1 MWRSRATARS
11 LRSGRRARG
20 PPTSNF
26 ALARYNPNGTLDTSF
41 SGDGKQTTDFG
52 GVDEANGVAIRA
64 DGKIVAVGDTE
75 SSATGGDFAIARYN
89 PSGALDP
96 SFSGDGKQTTAGVHF
111 FEANGVAIQSDDKIV
126 AVGGAFALARYNPNG
141 SLDTS
146 FSGDGKRVADFNG
159 SANAVTVQANG
170 KIVAVGGSESSGS
183 ASDDFALARYNPNGT
198 LDTSFSGDGKQT
210 TDFGGEDEANGVA
223 IQEDGKIIVV
233 GAAGT
238 RHNGIGFAL
247 ARYNP
252 NGTLD
257 TSFSGDGKQTTE
269 FDLGSG
275 QVANAVV
282 VQDDGKIVVVGNAFG
297 PMFSEDFAIAR
308 YNPNGSLDTSFSG
321 DGKQTAS
328 FLTTAEANGVAIQG
342 DGKIVVVGT
351 GVDNING
358 GSEGAIVRYN
368 PNGTL
373 DTSFSGDGTQTTDF
387 GLGEGAQATGVAI
400 QGDGKIVIVGSAGA
414 DSNSQDFALA
424 RYNPDGS
431 LDTSFS
437 GDGTQTTDLGGSDEA
452 AEVALQ
458 GDGKIVAVGEAEP
471 GTSGDDF
478 ALARYNPER
487 VARHELLRRRQA
499 DDRLRVRGRRRGER
513 RGGPGRRQDRRGW
526 RRQRGGH
533 RRRLCPRPLQ
543 PRRLARHDL
552 LRRRQTEDQ
561 LRGRR
566 RGERSG
572 APGWTAGSSRSGV
585 ASVSTKPATSR
596 SPATWGAEPRV
607 VAAERRPHAIG
618 HRQRRARANEHSH
631 PRAARLAAMD
641 RTALIVVD
649 VQRGFDDA
657 GFFGPRNNTA
667 CEQNVRA
674 LIAAWRGGNQ
684 PIVFVRHHWDE
695 DGSPLRPDEAGSEFK
710 DVVEGRPDLLVT
722 KTVHSA
728 FHGTPDLHDW
738 LRKDEI
744 RKPGDLRASRR
755 TCAARRR
762 RESALT
768 SATRWGSRSTPPT
781 LSIRRITMGRRSRPT
796 SSLESTASNLDPEFG
811 RVLSTDAAIAEL
823 NATGGQP
830 QNSSTAAGLGGCQLP
845 HLGQP
850 EAVAGGVAK
859 PCVDSVWPLL
869 GLLGVNSTPRAL
881 SSS

>member
-1 MWRSRATARS
+1 MALQGDGKIVAVGAAGSGAT
-11 LRSGRRARG
+11 
-20 PPTSNF
+20 TSNF

-75 SSATGGDFAIARYN
+75 SSATGGGFAIARYN

-96 SFSGDGKQTTAGVHF
+96 SFSGDGKQTTTGVHF

-183 ASDDFALARYNPNGT
+183 ASDDFALARYNSNGT

-400 QGDGKIVIVGSAGA
+400 QGGGKIVIVGSAGA

-471 GTSGDDF
+471 GTSGNDF
-478 ALARYNPER
+478 ALARYNPDGSLDTSFSGDGR
-487 VARHELLRRRQA
+487 LTTDFGFGA
-499 DDRLRVRGRRRGER
+499 DDEANGVGIQGDGKLVAVGRAS
-513 RGGPGRRQDRRGW
+513 GGATGSDFA
-526 RRQRGGH
+526 
-533 RRRLCPRPLQ
+533 
-543 PRRLARHDL
+543 LARYNPDGSL
-552 LRRRQTEDQ
+552 DTAFSGDGKRRTSFGGDDE
-561 LRGRR
+561 
-566 RGERSG
+566 
-572 APGWTAGSSRSGV
+572 ANGV
-585 ASVSTKPATSR
+585 ALQLDGR
-596 SPATWGAEPRV
+596 I
-607 VAAERRPHAIG
+607 VAVGRG
-618 HRQRRARANEHSH
+618 
-631 PRAARLAAMD
+631 L
-641 RTALIVVD
+641 
-649 VQRGFDDA
+649 GFDETSD
-657 GFFGPRNNTA
+657 F
-667 CEQNVRA
+667 A
-674 LIAAWRGGNQ
+674 L
-684 PIVFVRHHWDE
+684 
-695 DGSPLRPDEAGSEFK
+695 
-710 DVVEGRPDLLVT
+710 
-722 KTVHSA
+722 
-728 FHGTPDLHDW
+728 
-738 LRKDEI
+738 
-744 RKPGDLRASRR
+744 
-755 TCAARRR
+755 ARY
-762 RESALT
+762 
-768 SATRWGSRSTPPT
+768 
-781 LSIRRITMGRRSRPT
+781 
-796 SSLESTASNLDPEFG
+796 
-811 RVLSTDAAIAEL
+811 
-823 NATGGQP
+823 
-830 QNSSTAAGLGGCQLP
+830 LGG
-845 HLGQP
+845 
-850 EAVAGGVAK
+850 
-859 PCVDSVWPLL
+859 
-869 GLLGVNSTPRAL
+869 
-881 SSS
+881 

>member
-1 MWRSRATARS
+1 M
-11 LRSGRRARG
+11 
-20 PPTSNF
+20 
-26 ALARYNPNGTLDTSF
+26 
-41 SGDGKQTTDFG
+41 
-52 GVDEANGVAIRA
+52 AIRA

-75 SSATGGDFAIARYN
+75 SSATGGGFAIARYN

-96 SFSGDGKQTTAGVHF
+96 SFSGDGKQTTTGVHF

-400 QGDGKIVIVGSAGA
+400 QRDGKIVIVGSAGA

-424 RYNPDGS
+424 RYNPDGT

-478 ALARYNPER
+478 ALARYNPDGS
-487 VARHELLRRRQA
+487 LDTSFSGDGKLTTDFGFGA
-499 DDRLRVRGRRRGER
+499 DDEANGVAIQGDGKIVAAGSPAAGPRARLR
-513 RGGPGRRQDRRGW
+513 
-526 RRQRGGH
+526 
-533 RRRLCPRPLQ
+533 PRPLQ
-543 PRRLARHDL
+543 PRRLARHRL
-552 LRRRQTEDQ
+552 LGRRQTEDQ

-572 APGWTAGSSRSGV
+572 AAAGRQDRRGR
-585 ASVSTKPATSR
+585 A
-596 SPATWGAEPRV
+596 WPRF
-607 VAAERRPHAIG
+607 RRN
-618 HRQRRARANEHSH
+618 QRLRARPLPGRLSLGWSRQSAVRMPLGTVLDLVPKPTQMRSTCSSTASLWTGQAEH
-631 PRAARLAAMD
+631 L
-641 RTALIVVD
+641 
-649 VQRGFDDA
+649 GC
-657 GFFGPRNNTA
+657 G
-667 CEQNVRA
+667 RA
-674 LIAAWRGGNQ
+674 LLRRKLRWPTGSRT
-684 PIVFVRHHWDE
+684 
-695 DGSPLRPDEAGSEFK
+695 DGS
-710 DVVEGRPDLLVT
+710 
-722 KTVHSA
+722 
-728 FHGTPDLHDW
+728 
-738 LRKDEI
+738 
-744 RKPGDLRASRR
+744 ASPVLAPRR
-755 TCAARRR
+755 
-762 RESALT
+762 SALT
-768 SATRWGSRSTPPT
+768 DG
-781 LSIRRITMGRRSRPT
+781 
-796 SSLESTASNLDPEFG
+796 
-811 RVLSTDAAIAEL
+811 
-823 NATGGQP
+823 
-830 QNSSTAAGLGGCQLP
+830 
-845 HLGQP
+845 
-850 EAVAGGVAK
+850 
-859 PCVDSVWPLL
+859 
-869 GLLGVNSTPRAL
+869 
-881 SSS
+881 